1 MQYIIN
7 NESIVFFHGG
17 KPVKVEKSASEY
29 NRIIACFDL
38 PEDQQDDAISELINK
53 KVGEFEQDGFSIN
66 PSQVTYEGERLPTAL
81 AEKVRS
87 IAMEGLPV
95 KLFKKFWDSLQNNPS
110 ANSVRQL
117 YDFLSY
123 KELPITEDGCFLAY
137 KGVNRDGWSCHGN
150 VNTKVLQGEVNSEGR
165 IKNNVG
171 DTIEVLRRDVDD
183 ERSNHCSFGLHVGS
197 LDYAE
202 SFSNGRVLIVKI
214 NPADVVSVPNDCSC
228 QKCRVSKYEIID
240 SYDTEIKSAVCD
252 ADGNPIL
259 SEDDEETNE
268 IIERVESYVAE
279 KRKSTDPDYNGVVC
293 VQEIRNSFSPDC
305 PSMIRVLDALTS
317 LGEEWYQHDD
327 DGKYY
332 VVLY

>member
-53 KVGEFEQDGFSIN
+53 KVGEFEQDVFSIK
-66 PSQVTYEGERLPTAL
+66 PSQVTYDGERLPTAL

-150 VNTKVLQGEVNSEGR
+150 INTKVLQGDVDSRGR
-165 IKNNVG
+165 IKNEVG
-171 DTIEVLRRDVDD
+171 NTVEVLRRDVDD

-228 QKCRVSKYEIID
+228 QKCRVSKYEIVD

-259 SEDDEETNE
+259 SEVDEEANE
-268 IIERVESYVAE
+268 LVDRIENYLSDKRAIISPMEDVISIQRIQ
-279 KRKSTDPDYNGVVC
+279 N
-293 VQEIRNSFSPDC
+293 IFSPEY
-305 PSMIRVLDALTS
+305 PSKVRVLDALTS
-317 LGEEWYQHDD
+317 LGEVWYQSDD

-332 VVLY
+332 VELY

>member
-66 PSQVTYEGERLPTAL
+66 PSQVTYDGERLPTAL

-150 VNTKVLQGEVNSEGR
+150 PNTKVLQGDVDSRGR
-165 IKNNVG
+165 IKNEVG
-171 DTIEVLRRDVDD
+171 NTVEVLRRDVDD

-228 QKCRVSKYEIID
+228 QKCRVSKYEIVD

-259 SEDDEETNE
+259 SEVDEEANE
-268 IIERVESYVAE
+268 LVDRIENYLSD
-279 KRKSTDPDYNGVVC
+279 KRGLLSPMEEVISIQRIQN
-293 VQEIRNSFSPDC
+293 IFSPEY
-305 PSMIRVLDALTS
+305 PSKVRVLDALTS
-317 LGEEWYQHDD
+317 LGEVWYQSDD
-327 DGKYY
+327 DGKHY
-332 VVLY
+332 VELY